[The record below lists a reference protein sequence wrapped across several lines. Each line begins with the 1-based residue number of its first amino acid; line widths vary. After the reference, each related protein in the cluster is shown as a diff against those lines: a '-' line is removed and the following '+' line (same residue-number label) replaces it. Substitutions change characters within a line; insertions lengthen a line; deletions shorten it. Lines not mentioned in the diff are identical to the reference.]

1 MPQKFFGTP
10 RRESKISAPDV
21 SPFDDILSVDDSDD
35 GDAFSASHAE
45 NFFSNDFQDSDGEHD
60 DAELSKAAI
69 VEDDDVDY
77 KRYSMTLL
85 VVPVSLI
92 KYVKKCVGFK
102 TLLGI
107 FVKLDVEPF
116 YRRYNYYNQLSFKVF
131 QLFLL
136 RNIPFFSNILYNTYK
151 FHEVAGASPDLTTIL

>member
-35 GDAFSASHAE
+35 GDAFSASHAD

-85 VVPVSLI
+85 VVP
-92 KYVKKCVGFK
+92 C
-102 TLLGI
+102 
-107 FVKLDVEPF
+107 
-116 YRRYNYYNQLSFKVF
+116 
-131 QLFLL
+131 
-136 RNIPFFSNILYNTYK
+136 
-151 FHEVAGASPDLTTIL
+151 

>member
-92 KYVKKCVGFK
+92 KYVKKCVGIKACLVFSQNQMWNLTRTYISYLTSYPSGDMNFSYMVTFYFSK
-102 TLLGI
+102 T
-107 FVKLDVEPF
+107 
-116 YRRYNYYNQLSFKVF
+116 
-131 QLFLL
+131 
-136 RNIPFFSNILYNTYK
+136 
-151 FHEVAGASPDLTTIL
+151 

>member
-1 MPQKFFGTP
+1 MEAQINFFQFDVDLQFFITPVASLADNSLSFSSKRSFTSIKVFSGFWQFFIKSFRQEFEEIRSAFTENGSPRKMPQKFFGTP

-21 SPFDDILSVDDSDD
+21 SPFDDILSVDDSDN

-85 VVPVSLI
+85 VVP
-92 KYVKKCVGFK
+92 C
-102 TLLGI
+102 
-107 FVKLDVEPF
+107 
-116 YRRYNYYNQLSFKVF
+116 
-131 QLFLL
+131 
-136 RNIPFFSNILYNTYK
+136 
-151 FHEVAGASPDLTTIL
+151 

>member
-45 NFFSNDFQDSDGEHD
+45 NFFSNDFEDSDGEHD

-92 KYVKKCVGFK
+92 KYVKKCVGFT

-107 FVKLDVEPF
+107 FVKSEVRINLTSYPS
-116 YRRYNYYNQLSFKVF
+116 RYFNFSFSETFHFSKTYF
-131 QLFLL
+131 IAHISFMKLL
-136 RNIPFFSNILYNTYK
+136 GPVQI
-151 FHEVAGASPDLTTIL
+151 